1 MFMFSPLPPYF
12 VPQRHCAHEEMAA
25 HKAWRKGV
33 WTILSTQLL
42 TLHLTLA
49 ATWHMTEPW
58 HHSLSA
64 FGHFPITPPI
74 RSTLYLYPRSR
85 SLPLPPHLPLVPCS
99 QRFVGISSP
108 DLEIPRSCLPFGKEH
123 CMGRRPVMSQGR
135 VDKGS
140 SPKCLHRA
148 LARRHSKGEG
158 KLRDSRIVAGKVRHL
173 GKTLCPLHHY

>member
-1 MFMFSPLPPYF
+1 MPAY
-12 VPQRHCAHEEMAA
+12 
-25 HKAWRKGV
+25 KAWRKGV

-123 CMGRRPVMSQGR
+123 CMGRGDLSYRKGGWTRGR
-135 VDKGS
+135 VRSVYTELWPGATVRARANFEIRES
-140 SPKCLHRA
+140 WREKCDTW
-148 LARRHSKGEG
+148 G
-158 KLRDSRIVAGKVRHL
+158 KPCVRYIIIKL
-173 GKTLCPLHHY
+173 SIKKDGREK